1 MDGAA
6 ISTEE
11 AALDLDQAL
20 TTTRTVRRRLDL
32 TRPVEPE
39 LIRECLRLATC
50 APNGGNRQDW
60 RFLVID
66 DPAVKEQVAR
76 HYREASAEYLADK
89 PENANTAAARSL
101 AERLADVPAL
111 VLACSRGRLAA
122 DAPRAK
128 SSSFYG
134 SIYPA
139 VWSFMLAARA
149 RGLSTALT
157 TVHLAREREVADLL
171 GIPFDEVTQ
180 VALIPIAH
188 RLGPQ
193 PAGRP
198 PRGPLEEVVAHNRW
212 SR

>member
-1 MDGAA
+1 M
-6 ISTEE
+6 
-11 AALDLDQAL
+11 DLDEAL

-32 TRPVEPE
+32 TRPVDPG
-39 LIRECLRLATC
+39 LLRECLRLATC

-66 DPAVKEQVAR
+66 DPAVKEEVAH
-76 HYREASAEYLADK
+76 HYRAASAEYLADK

-111 VLACSRGRLAA
+111 VLACSRGRVPA
-122 DAPRAK
+122 DAPKAK
-128 SSSFYG
+128 TSSFYG

-157 TVHLAREREVADLL
+157 TVHLAREREVAELL

-180 VALIPIAH
+180 VALLPVAH

-193 PAGRP
+193 PTGRP
-198 PRGPLEEVVAHNRW
+198 PRGPLEEVVSHNRW